1 MAGRRRLKHV
11 EADDLIPKL
20 PAILLPAVERPVNRQ
35 KPHFRNAQLLP
46 GHGARF
52 SASLR
57 HLPAIRDLTHGFAAI

>member
-20 PAILLPAVERPVNRQ
+20 PAILLPAVERPVNR
-35 KPHFRNAQLLP
+35 KNLISRNAQLLA

-52 SASLR
+52 SASAGTCPQSATLR
-57 HLPAIRDLTHGFAAI
+57 IGFAAM